1 MERDPC
7 SWVGR
12 INIVKIPVLPKAIY
26 RFNAILIKISI
37 IILENFE
44 KPILKF
50 IWNLKNKTKQNL
62 KSQSNF
68 EHEEQSWRH
77 GTSWFQTVLQSYS
90 KQNSTSIETD
100 TYTSGT
106 E

>member
-50 IWNLKNKTKQNL
+50 IWNLKNKTKQNKTWKAKAIL
-62 KSQSNF
+62 STKNKA
-68 EHEEQSWRH
+68 
-77 GTSWFQTVLQSYS
+77 GGMVLPDFKLYYKVIVS
-90 KQNSTSIETD
+90 KIVLA
-100 TYTSGT
+100 
-106 E
+106 